1 MRWPMSRNIRE
12 IIIILLF
19 MMLSYS
25 FFSGEVV
32 LGADIVEKLLVSKN
46 LSVAIGDIYG
56 FFLENELLFNRI
68 MNLMVMINLLLFLFL
83 AKFYKDYKE
92 NSVDKKE
99 LSKKLKDQNL
109 LLDDINIH
117 VWTFKDEETY
127 GLVNKAHAEFI
138 NKSKEEIEDQN
149 IYNIYPKEEAERSIK
164 CNSRVF
170 REKVEVY
177 TEEIYKDKN
186 GEDRILAITRTP
198 RLDEIGQVDYLIC
211 SAADITAHKMTEEK
225 IRSMTY
231 YDSLTGLYNRRYYEY
246 ILPKLDR
253 EDNLPLSII
262 VADLNGL
269 KLANDVFGHEAGDR
283 LLKTSARIL
292 KDSIRGED
300 VVIRWGG
307 DEFCALLPNTGAEE
321 AQIIIERIK
330 SNCLRYD
337 LSPFSPNIALG
348 TATKYTMLDRVE
360 DVFNKAEDR
369 MYKQKSEEK
378 NNINNPILS
387 SLIERFLNN
396 GYEEEEHLVRV
407 RELSLKFGNKL
418 GLSDNLI
425 HKLFLLAEFHDIG
438 RLTVSS
444 GILQKRGEL
453 NKGDLE
459 ELDKHIE
466 AGYNIAKNFK
476 ILNPISELI
485 LYHHENWDGS
495 GYPIGLRGKEIPL
508 LSRVLRIIDAYD
520 IMVNGRPYRQ
530 AISKEEAIKILKA
543 GAGAKYDPELVD
555 EFIDMIEDKQEVRSN
570 KWEEI
575 DE

>member
-1 MRWPMSRNIRE
+1 MSRNIKE
-12 IIIILLF
+12 IVVVLLCII
-19 MMLSYS
+19 LSYS
-25 FFSGEVV
+25 FFSGEAVF
-32 LGADIVEKLLVSKN
+32 GEELLISNNISGV
-46 LSVAIGDIYG
+46 IGDIYR
-56 FFLENELLFNRI
+56 FYLENEVLLNII
-68 MNLMVMINLLLFLFL
+68 MNLLFIINLVLFFFLFKL
-83 AKFYKDYKE
+83 YGVYKDTLEDKE
-92 NSVDKKE
+92 DLV
-99 LSKKLKDQNL
+99 KKLRGQNVL
-109 LLDDINIH
+109 LEDINIH
-117 VWTFKDEETY
+117 VWTFKNEDTY

-138 NKSKEEIEDQN
+138 NKSKDEIEDQN
-149 IYNIYPKEEAERSIK
+149 VYNIYTKEEAERSIK
-164 CNSRVF
+164 YNRRVF
-170 REKVEVY
+170 REKIEIY
-177 TEEIYKDKN
+177 TEEIYKDKD
-186 GEDRILAITRTP
+186 GQDRILAVTRTP
-198 RLDEIGQVDYLIC
+198 RLNNLGQIDYLIC
-211 SAADITAHKMTEEK
+211 SASDITAHKMTEEK

-253 EDNLPLSII
+253 EENLPLSIM

-292 KDSIRGED
+292 KDSIRGQD

-307 DEFCALLPNTGAEE
+307 DEFCALLPNTDVKE
-321 AQIIIERIK
+321 AQIIIDRIK
-330 SNCLRYD
+330 SNCLEYD
-337 LSPFSPNIALG
+337 LAPFSPNIALG
-348 TATKYTMLDRVE
+348 AATKYTLQDKVE
-360 DVFNKAEDR
+360 DVFNEAENR

-378 NNINNPILS
+378 NNINNPILA

-407 RELSLKFGNKL
+407 RELSLKFANKL

-425 HKLFLLAEFHDIG
+425 NKLFLLAEFHDIG

-444 GILQKRGEL
+444 GVLHKRGEL

-495 GYPIGLRGKEIPL
+495 GYPIGLKGKEIPL
-508 LSRVLRIIDAYD
+508 LSRILRIIDAYD
-520 IMVNGRPYRQ
+520 VMVNGRPYRK
-530 AISKEEAIKILKA
+530 AVSKERAIKTLEE
-543 GAGAKYDPELVD
+543 GAGVKYDPELVN
-555 EFIDMIEDKQEVRSN
+555 EFIELIEGGQEDRGN
-570 KWEEI
+570 KWEEL